1 MEWQLAKRPNNRF
14 ILPAISLA
22 VLGALLI
29 LLRGITYGPG
39 MEADSVGYVL
49 AAKNFAAGNG
59 FVFSEDVILTQW
71 PPLFPTLLSAA
82 PFFGFDPV
90 GWAGLLNAILF
101 GMAVFIAS
109 WWLQRHLKETFLVF
123 WATLAIL
130 LSPCLTAQASR
141 VMSDFA
147 FILFTLVSL
156 IQIEKFLSSRDN
168 SPLVC
173 AAIFT
178 GLACLT
184 RYIGVTL
191 VCTGILLLL
200 FTRET
205 LLAKT
210 KHVATYTFI
219 AVIPAGVWL
228 LRNSLLSG
236 FVVGQRNPSDFSLL
250 DVLYMVAAVLTS
262 WVVPGLSA
270 SATYP
275 MLAGILTLAIST
287 ALICASFIVLRD
299 PETKLD
305 RKLAIIIF
313 GTFAV
318 IYVTLLVAAAIS
330 VAFNAIDYDDRML
343 SPIYIPLVFVG
354 ALTVDRWLPSTRRQR
369 CARIGLVSMGL
380 FLWLAYLAVI
390 NISNIHFSVHHGTG
404 IYTSKRW
411 RGSDLMRAI
420 RQRLTDLP
428 DNRVYSNDRFAV
440 YIHTGL
446 YPAHFSRSRSSL
458 PGPLREMRRTS
469 FIAGDIYLIWWYQPN
484 IPTDYGIT
492 ELEERYLPDARR
504 VLEVSDGVIYRVN
517 FRERLARDIQKAGE
531 PIIRS
536 IFDVYFDKASL
547 IYMKESCT
555 QKEKTS
561 RLFLHVV
568 PVDVSDLPESRKKF
582 GFDNLDFSF
591 DMYGGNVGGGRCLAQ
606 VFLPEYPIAK
616 IFTGRTIPAP
626 GGGQSRAWEGSFDVM
641 EKAENPNAR
650 MDR

>member
-1 MEWQLAKRPNNRF
+1 MGWQLTKWPKNRF
-14 ILPAISLA
+14 VLPAISLA
-22 VLGALLI
+22 VLGTLLI

-59 FVFSEDVILTQW
+59 FVFSEGVILTQW

-101 GMAVFIAS
+101 GIAVFIAS

-156 IQIEKFLSSRDN
+156 IQIEKFLSSRN
-168 SPLVC
+168 NPPLVC

-178 GLACLT
+178 SLACLT
-184 RYIGVTL
+184 RYLGVTL
-191 VCTGILLLL
+191 VCTGTLLLL
-200 FTRET
+200 FTREP

-210 KHVATYTFI
+210 KHIATYTLI
-219 AVIPAGVWL
+219 AVIPTGVWL
-228 LRNSLLSG
+228 LRNALLSEPI
-236 FVVGQRNPSDFSLL
+236 VGGREPSDLSLL
-250 DVLYMVAAVLTS
+250 DVSYDVIAVLTS
-262 WVVPGLSA
+262 WIVPGFS
-270 SATYP
+270 SGVTHP
-275 MLAGILTLAIST
+275 VLAGILVLAIPT
-287 ALICASFIVLRD
+287 ALICLSQVLRD
-299 PETKLD
+299 PETEPD
-305 RKLAIIIF
+305 RKLAIVIF
-313 GTFAV
+313 GTFAT
-318 IYVTLLVAAAIS
+318 IYVAFLAAASIS
-330 VAFNAIDYDDRML
+330 VVFNPIGDRFL

-354 ALTVDRWLPSTRRQR
+354 VLTMDRCLPSIRRQ
-369 CARIGLVSMGL
+369 GMLVLDWYRWGL
-380 FLWLAYLAVI
+380 FLWLAYLAII
-390 NISNIHFSVHHGTG
+390 NISNIHFSVHRGTG

-411 RGSDLMRAI
+411 HDSNLMQAI
-420 RQRLTDLP
+420 RQRLAGLP
-428 DNRVYSNDRFAV
+428 DNRIYSNDRFAV
-440 YIHTGL
+440 YIHSGL
-446 YPAHFSRSRSSL
+446 YPAHFSRNRLSL
-458 PGPLREMRRTS
+458 PGPLREMRRIS
-469 FIAGDIYLIWWYQPN
+469 FIVGDIYLIWWYQPN

-504 VLEVSDGVIYRVN
+504 VLEDSDGVIYRVN
-517 FRERLARDIQKAGE
+517 FRERLSHDIQKAGE

-536 IFDVYFDKASL
+536 VFDVYFDKASL

-555 QKEKTS
+555 QKEETS

-568 PVDVSDLPESRKKF
+568 PVDVSDLPESRKKL
-582 GFDNLDFSF
+582 GFDNLDFPF

-606 VFLPEYPIAK
+606 VPLPEYPIAK
-616 IFTGRTIPAP
+616 ISTGRTIPAP
-626 GGGQSRAWEGSFDVM
+626 GGGWSRAWEGSFHVM
-641 EKAENPNAR
+641 EKAEDRNAR

>member
-1 MEWQLAKRPNNRF
+1 
-14 ILPAISLA
+14 
-22 VLGALLI
+22 
-29 LLRGITYGPG
+29 
-39 MEADSVGYVL
+39 
-49 AAKNFAAGNG
+49 
-59 FVFSEDVILTQW
+59 
-71 PPLFPTLLSAA
+71 
-82 PFFGFDPV
+82 
-90 GWAGLLNAILF
+90 
-101 GMAVFIAS
+101 
-109 WWLQRHLKETFLVF
+109 
-123 WATLAIL
+123 
-130 LSPCLTAQASR
+130 
-141 VMSDFA
+141 
-147 FILFTLVSL
+147 
-156 IQIEKFLSSRDN
+156 
-168 SPLVC
+168 
-173 AAIFT
+173 
-178 GLACLT
+178 
-184 RYIGVTL
+184 
-191 VCTGILLLL
+191 
-200 FTRET
+200 
-205 LLAKT
+205 
-210 KHVATYTFI
+210 
-219 AVIPAGVWL
+219 
-228 LRNSLLSG
+228 
-236 FVVGQRNPSDFSLL
+236 
-250 DVLYMVAAVLTS
+250 MVAAVLTS
-262 WVVPGLSA
+262 WVVSGLSA
-270 SATYP
+270 SATHP

-287 ALICASFIVLRD
+287 TLICASFIVLRD

-318 IYVTLLVAAAIS
+318 IYVTFLVAAAIS
-330 VAFNAIDYDDRML
+330 VAFNPIDYDDRML

-354 ALTVDRWLPSTRRQR
+354 TLTVDRWLPSTRRRR

-380 FLWLAYLAVI
+380 FLWLAYLTVI
-390 NISNIHFSVHHGTG
+390 NISNIHFSVHHGTD

-411 RGSDLMRAI
+411 RDSDLMRAI

-428 DNRVYSNDRFAV
+428 DDRVYSNDRFAV

-547 IYMKESCT
+547 IYMKELCT
-555 QKEKTS
+555 QKEESS

-582 GFDNLDFSF
+582 GFDKLDFYF

-606 VFLPEYPIAK
+606 VTLPEYPIAK
-616 IFTGRTIPAP
+616 ISTGETIPAP
-626 GGGQSRAWEGSFDVM
+626 GGGWIRAWEGSFDVI
-641 EKAENPNAR
+641 ETVEDCNAR